1 MDVVKVVDVK
11 KVDLDL
17 ILNKFGLAKRYH
29 IQMISLI
36 MLAMLCNGMYTMN
49 YVFAAEEV
57 SYRCKEDLDNNSHC
71 NPSNSSHKCSEWVYG
86 NPDSFFAYFELAC
99 QEWKRTLVGTVHS
112 AGYMCGLLL
121 IGPMSDRFGRK
132 PIAIIAG
139 VLGAIF
145 GILRSFSVWY
155 WFYIALEFVE
165 GAIGDNIS
173 PMCILTLESI
183 STRKKLY
190 PFMFAN
196 LGFVAGGVTLAM
208 VAWLTPNWRW
218 FLRVIYI
225 PAFLFLTYKCYL
237 DESPRWLLTKGKKD
251 DAITILKNAAKKNK
265 IEIDKESLENLTCE
279 VNEKVSFAELLK
291 QTFKSKELRKRFF
304 VCIIWWTTSTFVNY
318 GLMINSVSLQGN
330 KYVNFILAAL
340 VDFPGII
347 IATYLLINFRRKL
360 PLMLSFFAGAV
371 LCTAQPF
378 LPTDLPWLSI
388 LFYMAGK
395 LMCAFFFYITYVY
408 TAELFPTYTRNSMHA
423 LCSSIGRVGSI
434 VAPQTPLL
442 RVHWAGLPSFVFG
455 VAALI
460 AGLCTLLVPD
470 VAEDALP
477 DTVRQAE
484 ALGTSNKAEVVV
496 GQRVNTQRLSSVAYA
511 VEKIRHMTEVE
522 IARCKD
528 DLENNTHCKLLNSSH
543 ACSEWVYD
551 DPDSFFAY
559 RVYWNGLPSFIF
571 GVAAFTAG
579 LSTLLV
585 PDVANN
591 VLPDTVH

>member
-1 MDVVKVVDVK
+1 MRRSVLELEFVEDFKMDVVKVVDVK

-279 VNEKVSFAELLK
+279 VNEKPF
-291 QTFKSKELRKRFF
+291 
-304 VCIIWWTTSTFVNY
+304 C
-318 GLMINSVSLQGN
+318 
-330 KYVNFILAAL
+330 
-340 VDFPGII
+340 
-347 IATYLLINFRRKL
+347 
-360 PLMLSFFAGAV
+360 V
-371 LCTAQPF
+371 LHNHFCRQEN
-378 LPTDLPWLSI
+378 LPWLSI

-496 GQRVNTQRLSSVAYA
+496 GQRVNTQVY
-511 VEKIRHMTEVE
+511 KI
-522 IARCKD
+522 
-528 DLENNTHCKLLNSSH
+528 
-543 ACSEWVYD
+543 
-551 DPDSFFAY
+551 
-559 RVYWNGLPSFIF
+559 FIF
-571 GVAAFTAG
+571 T
-579 LSTLLV
+579 S
-585 PDVANN
+585 
-591 VLPDTVH
+591 